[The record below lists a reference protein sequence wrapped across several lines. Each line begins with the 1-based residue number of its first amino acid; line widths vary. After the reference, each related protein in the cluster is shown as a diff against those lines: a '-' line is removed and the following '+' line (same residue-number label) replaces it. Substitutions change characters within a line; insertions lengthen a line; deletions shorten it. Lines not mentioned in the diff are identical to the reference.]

1 MSARPKPLDG
11 LTVIDLTRLL
21 PGPMATLHL
30 ADLGAEVI
38 KIESPGGGDDARTLG
53 AMNGDTSYF
62 YQLLNRNKKHRVLD
76 LKQPADHAT
85 ALALIDAADILVE
98 GFRPGVMARLG
109 LDYATL
115 AARNPRLVYCSIS
128 GYGQSGPYAQRAGH
142 DINYLGYAG
151 VLDQTGVAG
160 GPPALCNLQI
170 ADLLGGALTPLV
182 GVLAAVIDARARG
195 RGRHVDVAMTD
206 AVLAHT
212 VFAMAQ
218 TLATGAPV
226 PRGEDLLD
234 GGVPCYGVYATRDGR
249 YMAVGALEAKF
260 WHRVCDTLARPDL
273 KPHHLARGTD
283 GAYARRELDAIF
295 ATRTQAEW
303 VAVFDPVDCCVTP
316 VLRLDE
322 SLQNPQLRARGM
334 VVEVGGMRQFAPPFG
349 LSDFDFGDARPAVGA
364 ETDGVRARARAD
376 DGTGTP
382 AR

>member
-182 GVLAAVIDARARG
+182 GVL
-195 RGRHVDVAMTD
+195 
-206 AVLAHT
+206 
-212 VFAMAQ
+212 
-218 TLATGAPV
+218 
-226 PRGEDLLD
+226 
-234 GGVPCYGVYATRDGR
+234 
-249 YMAVGALEAKF
+249 EAKF

-273 KPHHLARGTD
+273 KPHHLARGAD
-283 GAYARRELDAIF
+283 GAYARRDLDAIF

-322 SLQNPQLRARGM
+322 SLQNPQLQARGM